1 MIAIIDYGM
10 GNLRSVQKAFESLG
24 ALSQVTADPDR
35 VRAADAVVLPGV
47 GAFGAAMAR
56 LHEAGLVAP
65 LRTVIERG
73 KPFLGICLGLQ
84 LLFESSEESPGV
96 EGLSVLK
103 GHVVG
108 FHSREGFSLP
118 VPHIGW
124 NQLLPTPRCPLWQG
138 LPAQPFFYF
147 LHSFYPEPAEP
158 DLIAAW
164 CDYGVRFP
172 CAVQQG
178 NLFAV
183 QFHPEKSGAV
193 GLSLLKNFLLQVVD
207 MHRP

>member
-10 GNLRSVQKAFESLG
+10 GNLRSVQKAFEALG
-24 ALSQVTADPDR
+24 APAQITADPATIR
-35 VRAADAVVLPGV
+35 TADAVVLPGV

-65 LRTVIERG
+65 LRAIIENG

-96 EGLSVLK
+96 EGLGVLR
-103 GHVVG
+103 GRVVG
-108 FHSREGFSLP
+108 FQSHGSFPLP

-124 NQLLPTPRCPLWQG
+124 NQLLPVPSCPLWQG
-138 LPAQPFFYF
+138 MPEQAFVYF
-147 LHSFYPEPAEP
+147 VHSFYPEPAEP
-158 DLIAAW
+158 RLITAW

-193 GLSLLKNFLLQVVD
+193 GLSILRNFLSIL
-207 MHRP
+207 